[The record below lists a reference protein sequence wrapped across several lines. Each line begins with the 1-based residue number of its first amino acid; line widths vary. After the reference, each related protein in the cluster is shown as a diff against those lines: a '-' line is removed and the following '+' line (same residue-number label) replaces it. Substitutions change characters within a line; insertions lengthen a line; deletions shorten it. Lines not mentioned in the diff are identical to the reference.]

1 MGRYIR
7 SRLITAIPVFF
18 GITLLVFLMV
28 NLAPGT
34 ITGKA
39 IFTYEGPDG
48 NAKSV
53 EKEFSCEVMEMPIY
67 DDPGTDM
74 PVEPLPEESGGL
86 PGWAK
91 WAIGGGCA
99 VLLVAAVI
107 VIRKIRKKRQ
117 AMLDLEDDDEGV

>member
-1 MGRYIR
+1 MFR
-7 SRLITAIPVFF
+7 SSMATRTRK
-18 GITLLVFLMV
+18 GTL
-28 NLAPGT
+28 
-34 ITGKA
+34 
-39 IFTYEGPDG
+39 
-48 NAKSV
+48 S
-53 EKEFSCEVMEMPIY
+53 S
-67 DDPGTDM
+67 

-117 AMLDLEDDDEGV
+117 AMLDLDDDDEGV